1 MGVQTIGYDK
11 INQLRHVKYFGGKAE
26 GIYRHMKKQAE
37 FIRPKFDIVLNTLDE
52 ELSELEIGTWTKPN
66 GGYFISYEGL
76 KGTAKRCVQLC
87 ADLGVKLT
95 GAGAPFPYGKD
106 PEDSTIRIAP
116 TFPSLEQLQESIKVF
131 CLCQKIAALETL
143 L

>member
-1 MGVQTIGYDK
+1 MDK
-11 INQLRHVKYFGGKAE
+11 AQ
-26 GIYRHMKKQAE
+26 
-37 FIRPKFDIVLNTLDE
+37 
-52 ELSELEIGTWTKPN
+52 WC
-66 GGYFISYEGL
+66 SYEGL

>member
-1 MGVQTIGYDK
+1 
-11 INQLRHVKYFGGKAE
+11 
-26 GIYRHMKKQAE
+26 MKKQAE